1 MPYNSEQKSIKIW
14 QPLAF
19 ATVLIVG
26 MLLGMRLQQ
35 EVPIMA
41 STTAT
46 SVEGASTDK
55 IEEVIRYIDAKYVDE
70 VDREEII
77 QKVIQ
82 NVFKELD
89 PHSNFIPAAQLKQIN
104 EQLDGNFEG
113 IGIEFLVVQDTIV
126 VMNAMKNGPSEKAG
140 ILSGDKIVAIEDS
153 LFVEGKLDE
162 QGIVKRL
169 RGKKGSKVKVGIL
182 RNGEILHFDVIRDD
196 IPINSVDAAYMLT
209 ETTGYIKVNRFSAT
223 TNTEFLSNLENLVD
237 KEAMQNLVIDLRD
250 NPGGY
255 LHEATSILNQFFKD
269 KDKLLVYTEGRK
281 VSRSEHETTGKSFFS
296 IDNIAVLIDEGSAS
310 ASEIL
315 AGAIQDWDRGV
326 IIGRRSFGKGLVQE
340 QYNLKDGSAIRL
352 TVARYFTP
360 SGRSI
365 QKSYNNR
372 TAYEEDIA
380 TRFKTGELYDFS
392 LAHLADTIPYYTNEG
407 RTVYGGGG
415 IIPDVFIPL
424 DSLKMSNYFTQ
435 IQPHIRTYMFQYYL
449 RTKEDLPYETIEEFI
464 NNFHLTEETLEDF
477 ILYAQSYNQEIDGN
491 PSPEIRA
498 LSKLYLKARLAKH
511 LFDDEGLYAVL
522 NAEDR
527 AVNKAIQILD
537 MPNPLSILE
546 SGKKM
551 KN

>member
-1 MPYNSEQKSIKIW
+1 MPYNSEQKTIKIW

-35 EVPIMA
+35 EIPLMVSTAASPIDKA
-41 STTAT
+41 
-46 SVEGASTDK
+46 GPDK

-70 VDREEII
+70 IDREEII
-77 QKVIQ
+77 QKVIK
-82 NVFKELD
+82 NVFNELD
-89 PHSNFIPAAQLKQIN
+89 PHSNYIPAAQLQQIN

-113 IGIEFLVVQDTIV
+113 IGIEFLVVKDTIV
-126 VMNAMKNGPSEKAG
+126 VMTPMKNGPSEKAG

-153 LFVEGKLDE
+153 LIVGGKLDE
-162 QGIVKRL
+162 QGVVKQL
-169 RGKKGSKVKVGIL
+169 RGKKGSKVKVGVL
-182 RNGEILHFDVIRDD
+182 RDGEILHFEVIRDD

-209 ETTGYIKVNRFSAT
+209 ETTGYIKVNRFSST
-223 TNTEFLSNLENLVD
+223 TNTEFLTNLESLVD
-237 KEAMQNLVIDLRD
+237 KEDMQNLVIDLRD

-255 LHEATSILNQFFKD
+255 LQEATSILNQFFKD
-269 KDKLLVYTEGRK
+269 KDKLLVYTEGSK
-281 VSRSEHETTGKSFFS
+281 VSRSEYESTGKSFFT
-296 IDNIAVLIDEGSAS
+296 INNIAVLIDEGSAS

-352 TVARYFTP
+352 TVARYYTP

-365 QKSYNNR
+365 QKNYDNR
-372 TAYEEDIA
+372 AAYEEDIA
-380 TRFKTGELYDFS
+380 ARFKNGELYDSS
-392 LAHLADTIPYYTNEG
+392 LAHLADTVPYYTNEG

-415 IIPDVFIPL
+415 IIPDIFIPL
-424 DSLKMSNYFTQ
+424 DSIKMSNYFTQ

-449 RTKEDLPYETIEEFI
+449 RTKEDLPYETVDEFI
-464 NNFHLTEETLEDF
+464 ENFRLSDDMLAEF
-477 ILYAQSYNQEIDGN
+477 NLYAKTINEEIQIVQ
-491 PSPEIRA
+491 SPEIQM

-522 NAEDR
+522 NAEDD

-546 SGKKM
+546 SKEM

>member
-1 MPYNSEQKSIKIW
+1 VPYNSEQKSIKIW

-19 ATVLIVG
+19 ATVLIIG

-35 EVPIMA
+35 EVPLMVSTAA
-41 STTAT
+41 SPI
-46 SVEGASTDK
+46 EKGSTDK

-70 VDREEII
+70 IDREEII

-89 PHSNFIPAAQLKQIN
+89 PHSNFIPAAHLKQIN

-126 VMNAMKNGPSEKAG
+126 VMAAMKNGPSEKAG

-153 LFVEGKLDE
+153 LIVEGKLDE
-162 QGIVKRL
+162 QGVVKRL
-169 RGKKGSKVKVGIL
+169 RGKKGSKVKVGVL
-182 RNGEILHFDVIRDD
+182 RDGEILHFDVVRDD

-209 ETTGYIKVNRFSAT
+209 ETTGYIKVNRFSST
-223 TNTEFLSNLENLVD
+223 TNTEFLTNLENLVD
-237 KEAMQNLVIDLRD
+237 KEEMQNLVIDLRD

-255 LHEATSILNQFFKD
+255 LQEATSILNQFFRD

-281 VSRSEHETTGKSFFS
+281 VSRSEYESTGKSFFS
-296 IDNIAVLIDEGSAS
+296 INNIAVLINEGSAS

-352 TVARYFTP
+352 TVARYYTP

-365 QKSYNNR
+365 QKNYDNR
-372 TAYEEDIA
+372 VAYEEDIA

-392 LAHLADTIPYYTNEG
+392 LAHLADTLPYYTNEG

-415 IIPDVFIPL
+415 IIPDVFVPL

-449 RTKEDLPYETIEEFI
+449 RTKEDLPYETVEEFI
-464 NNFHLTEETLEDF
+464 ENFNLTDETLADF
-477 ILYAQSYNQEIDGN
+477 IVYAQSKNKDIEGNQSTEIKTL
-491 PSPEIRA
+491 A
-498 LSKLYLKARLAKH
+498 KLYLKARLAKH

-522 NAEDR
+522 NGEDK

-537 MPNPLSILE
+537 MPNPLSVLE
-546 SGKKM
+546 SADL

>member
-19 ATVLIVG
+19 ATVLIIG

-35 EVPIMA
+35 EVPLMVSTAA
-41 STTAT
+41 SPI
-46 SVEGASTDK
+46 EKGSTDK

-70 VDREEII
+70 IDREEII

-89 PHSNFIPAAQLKQIN
+89 PHSNFIPAAHLKQIN

-126 VMNAMKNGPSEKAG
+126 VMAAMKNGPSEKAG

-153 LFVEGKLDE
+153 LIVEGKLDE
-162 QGIVKRL
+162 QGVVKRL
-169 RGKKGSKVKVGIL
+169 RGKKGSKVKVGVL
-182 RNGEILHFDVIRDD
+182 RDGEILHFDVVRDD

-209 ETTGYIKVNRFSAT
+209 ETTGYIKVNRFSST
-223 TNTEFLSNLENLVD
+223 TNTEFLTNLENLVD
-237 KEAMQNLVIDLRD
+237 KEEMQNLVIDLRD

-255 LHEATSILNQFFKD
+255 LQEATSILNQFFRD

-281 VSRSEHETTGKSFFS
+281 VSRSEYESTGKSFFS
-296 IDNIAVLIDEGSAS
+296 INNIAVLINEGSAS

-352 TVARYFTP
+352 TVARYYTP

-365 QKSYNNR
+365 QKNYDNR
-372 TAYEEDIA
+372 VAYEEDIA

-392 LAHLADTIPYYTNEG
+392 LAHLADTLPYYTNEG

-415 IIPDVFIPL
+415 IIPDVFVPL

-449 RTKEDLPYETIEEFI
+449 RTKEDLPYETVEEFI
-464 NNFHLTEETLEDF
+464 ENFNLTDEILADF
-477 ILYAQSYNQEIDGN
+477 IVYAQSKNKDIEGNQSTEIKTL
-491 PSPEIRA
+491 A
-498 LSKLYLKARLAKH
+498 KLYLKARLAKH

-522 NAEDR
+522 NGEDK

-537 MPNPLSILE
+537 MPNPLSVLE
-546 SGKKM
+546 SADL

>member
-1 MPYNSEQKSIKIW
+1 MPYNSEQKTIKIW

-35 EVPIMA
+35 EIPLMVSTAASPIDKA
-41 STTAT
+41 
-46 SVEGASTDK
+46 GPDK

-70 VDREEII
+70 IDREEII
-77 QKVIQ
+77 QKVIK
-82 NVFKELD
+82 NVFNELD
-89 PHSNFIPAAQLKQIN
+89 PHSNYIPAAQLQQIN

-113 IGIEFLVVQDTIV
+113 IGIEFLVVEDTIV
-126 VMNAMKNGPSEKAG
+126 VMTPMKNGPSEKAG

-153 LFVEGKLDE
+153 LIVGGKLDE
-162 QGIVKRL
+162 QGVVKQL

-182 RNGEILHFDVIRDD
+182 RDGEILHFEVIRDD

-209 ETTGYIKVNRFSAT
+209 ETTGYIKVNRFSST
-223 TNTEFLSNLENLVD
+223 TNTEFLTNLESLVD
-237 KEAMQNLVIDLRD
+237 KEDMQNLVIDLRD

-255 LHEATSILNQFFKD
+255 LQEATSILNQFFKD
-269 KDKLLVYTEGRK
+269 KDKLLVYTEGSK
-281 VSRSEHETTGKSFFS
+281 VSRSEYESTGKSFFT
-296 IDNIAVLIDEGSAS
+296 INNIAVLIDEGSAS

-352 TVARYFTP
+352 TVARYYTP

-365 QKSYNNR
+365 QKNYDNR
-372 TAYEEDIA
+372 AAYEEDIA
-380 TRFKTGELYDFS
+380 ARFKNGELYDSS
-392 LAHLADTIPYYTNEG
+392 LAHLADTVPYYTNEG

-415 IIPDVFIPL
+415 IVPDIFVPL
-424 DSLKMSNYFTQ
+424 DSIKMSNYFTQ

-449 RTKEDLPYETIEEFI
+449 RTKEDLPYETVDEFI
-464 NNFHLTEETLEDF
+464 ENFRLSDDMLAEF
-477 ILYAQSYNQEIDGN
+477 NLYAKTINKEIQIAQ
-491 PSPEIRA
+491 SPEIQM

-522 NAEDR
+522 NAEDD

-546 SGKKM
+546 E
-551 KN
+551 

>member
-1 MPYNSEQKSIKIW
+1 MPYNSEQKTIKIW

-35 EVPIMA
+35 EIPLMVSTAASPIDKA
-41 STTAT
+41 
-46 SVEGASTDK
+46 GPDK

-70 VDREEII
+70 IDREEII
-77 QKVIQ
+77 QKVIK
-82 NVFKELD
+82 NVFNELD
-89 PHSNFIPAAQLKQIN
+89 PHSNYIPAAQLQQIN

-113 IGIEFLVVQDTIV
+113 IGIEFLVVEDTIV
-126 VMNAMKNGPSEKAG
+126 VMTPMKNGPSEKAG

-153 LFVEGKLDE
+153 LIVGGKLDE
-162 QGIVKRL
+162 QGVVKQL

-182 RNGEILHFDVIRDD
+182 RDGEILHFEVIRDD

-209 ETTGYIKVNRFSAT
+209 ETTGYIKVNRFSST
-223 TNTEFLSNLENLVD
+223 TNTEFLTNLESLVD
-237 KEAMQNLVIDLRD
+237 KEDMQNLVIDLRD

-255 LHEATSILNQFFKD
+255 LQEATSILNQFFKD
-269 KDKLLVYTEGRK
+269 KDKLLVYTEGSK
-281 VSRSEHETTGKSFFS
+281 VSRSEYESTGKSFFT
-296 IDNIAVLIDEGSAS
+296 INNIAVLIDEGSAS

-352 TVARYFTP
+352 TVARYYTP

-365 QKSYNNR
+365 QKNYDNR
-372 TAYEEDIA
+372 AAYEEDIA
-380 TRFKTGELYDFS
+380 ARFKSGELYDSS
-392 LAHLADTIPYYTNEG
+392 LAHLADTMPYYTNEG

-415 IIPDVFIPL
+415 IVPDIFVPL
-424 DSLKMSNYFTQ
+424 DSIKMSNYFTQ

-449 RTKEDLPYETIEEFI
+449 RTKEDLPYETVDEFI
-464 NNFHLTEETLEDF
+464 ENFRLSDEMLAEF
-477 ILYAQSYNQEIDGN
+477 NLYAKTINKEIQIAQ
-491 PSPEIRA
+491 SPEIQM

-522 NAEDR
+522 NAEDD
-527 AVNKAIQILD
+527 AVKKAIQILD

-546 SGKKM
+546 E
-551 KN
+551 

>member
-1 MPYNSEQKSIKIW
+1 VPYNSEQKSIKIW

-35 EVPIMA
+35 EVPLMV
-41 STTAT
+41 S
-46 SVEGASTDK
+46 SVAAPIDKGSTDK

-70 VDREEII
+70 VDKEEII
-77 QKVIQ
+77 QKVIK

-89 PHSNFIPAAQLKQIN
+89 PHSNYIPAAQLQQIN

-113 IGIEFLVVQDTIV
+113 IGIEFLVIQDTIV
-126 VMNAMKNGPSEKAG
+126 VMTPMKDGPSDKAG

-153 LFVEGKLDE
+153 LIVGGKLDE
-162 QGIVKRL
+162 QGVVKQL
-169 RGKKGSKVKVGIL
+169 RGKKGSKVKVGVL
-182 RNGEILHFDVIRDD
+182 RDGEILHFDVVRDD
-196 IPINSVDAAYMLT
+196 IPINSVDASYMLT
-209 ETTGYIKVNRFSAT
+209 ETTGYIKVNRFSST
-223 TNTEFLSNLENLVD
+223 TNTEVLTNLENLVD
-237 KEAMQNLVIDLRD
+237 QQEMKNLVIDLRG

-255 LHEATSILNQFFKD
+255 LQEATSILNQFFRD
-269 KDKLLVYTEGRK
+269 KDKLLVYTEGSK
-281 VSRSEHETTGKSFFS
+281 VSRSEYESTGKSFFT
-296 IDNIAVLIDEGSAS
+296 INNIAVLIDEGSAS

-352 TVARYFTP
+352 TVARYYTP

-365 QKSYNNR
+365 QKNYDNR

-380 TRFKTGELYDFS
+380 ARYTSGELYGSS
-392 LAHLADTIPYYTNEG
+392 LVNLTDTIPYYTNDG

-415 IIPDVFIPL
+415 IIPDIFIPL
-424 DSLKMSNYFTQ
+424 DSIKMSNYFTQ

-449 RTKEDLPYETIEEFI
+449 RTKEDLPYETVEEFI
-464 NNFHLTEETLEDF
+464 ENFQLTDELFAEF
-477 ILYAQSYNQEIDGN
+477 NLYAKTNNKDIKLNQ
-491 PSPEIRA
+491 SPEIKT

-522 NAEDR
+522 NAEDK
-527 AVNKAIQILD
+527 AVNKAIQVLD
-537 MPNPLSILE
+537 MPNPLSVLE
-546 SGKKM
+546 SADL

>member
-35 EVPIMA
+35 EVPLMV
-41 STTAT
+41 STAPTDK
-46 SVEGASTDK
+46 ASTDK

-70 VDREEII
+70 IDREEII
-77 QKVIQ
+77 QKVIK

-89 PHSNFIPAAQLKQIN
+89 PHSNYIPAAQLQQIN

-113 IGIEFLVVQDTIV
+113 IGIEFLVVKDTIV
-126 VMNAMKNGPSEKAG
+126 VMTPMKNGPSEKAG

-153 LFVEGKLDE
+153 LIVGGKLDE
-162 QGIVKRL
+162 QGVVKQL
-169 RGKKGSKVKVGIL
+169 RGKKGSKVKVGVL
-182 RNGEILHFDVIRDD
+182 RDGEILHFDVVRDE

-209 ETTGYIKVNRFSAT
+209 ETTGYIKVNRFSST

-237 KEAMQNLVIDLRD
+237 QEDMKNLVIDLRD

-255 LHEATSILNQFFKD
+255 LQEATSILNQFFRD

-281 VSRSEHETTGKSFFS
+281 VSRSEYETTGKSFFT
-296 IDNIAVLIDEGSAS
+296 INNIAVLIDEGSAS

-315 AGAIQDWDRGV
+315 AGAIQDWDRGI

-352 TVARYFTP
+352 TVARYYTP

-365 QKSYNNR
+365 QKNYDNR
-372 TAYEEDIA
+372 VAYDEDIA
-380 TRFKTGELYDFS
+380 ARFTSGELYDFS
-392 LAHLADTIPYYTNEG
+392 LVHLTDTIPYYTNEG

-415 IIPDVFIPL
+415 IIPDIFIPL

-449 RTKEDLPYETIEEFI
+449 RTKEDLPYETIAEFVD
-464 NNFHLTEETLEDF
+464 NFNLTDEVLEDF
-477 ILYAQSYNQEIDGN
+477 IVYAQANNKDIQLNQ
-491 PSPEIRA
+491 SPEIKTI
-498 LSKLYLKARLAKH
+498 SKLYLKARLAKH

-527 AVNKAIQILD
+527 SVKKAIQVLD
-537 MPNPLSILE
+537 MPNPLSVMRNEEL
-546 SGKKM
+546 

>member
-1 MPYNSEQKSIKIW
+1 VPYNSEQKSIKIW

-35 EVPIMA
+35 EVPLMV
-41 STTAT
+41 STAPTDK
-46 SVEGASTDK
+46 ASTDK

-70 VDREEII
+70 IDREEII
-77 QKVIQ
+77 QKVIK

-89 PHSNFIPAAQLKQIN
+89 PHSNYIPAAQLQQIN

-113 IGIEFLVVQDTIV
+113 IGIEFLVVKDTIV
-126 VMNAMKNGPSEKAG
+126 VMTPMKNGPSEKAG

-153 LFVEGKLDE
+153 LIVGGKLDE
-162 QGIVKRL
+162 QGVVKQL
-169 RGKKGSKVKVGIL
+169 RGKKGSKVKVGVL
-182 RNGEILHFDVIRDD
+182 RDGEILHFDVVRDE

-209 ETTGYIKVNRFSAT
+209 ETTGYIKVNRFSST

-237 KEAMQNLVIDLRD
+237 QEDMKNLVIDLRD

-255 LHEATSILNQFFKD
+255 LQEATSILNQFFRD

-281 VSRSEHETTGKSFFS
+281 VSRSEYETTGKSFFT
-296 IDNIAVLIDEGSAS
+296 INNIAVLIDEGSAS

-315 AGAIQDWDRGV
+315 AGAIQDWDRGI

-352 TVARYFTP
+352 TVARYYTP

-365 QKSYNNR
+365 QKNYDNR
-372 TAYEEDIA
+372 VAYDEDIA
-380 TRFKTGELYDFS
+380 ARFTSGELYDFS
-392 LAHLADTIPYYTNEG
+392 LVHLTDTIPYYTNEG

-415 IIPDVFIPL
+415 IIPDIFIPL

-449 RTKEDLPYETIEEFI
+449 RTKEDLPYETIAEFVD
-464 NNFHLTEETLEDF
+464 NFNLTDEVLEDF
-477 ILYAQSYNQEIDGN
+477 IVYAQANNKDIQLNQ
-491 PSPEIRA
+491 SPEIKTI
-498 LSKLYLKARLAKH
+498 SKLYLKARLAKH

-527 AVNKAIQILD
+527 SVKKAIQVLD
-537 MPNPLSILE
+537 MPNPLSVMRNEEL
-546 SGKKM
+546 

>member
-1 MPYNSEQKSIKIW
+1 MPYNSEQKTIKIW

-35 EVPIMA
+35 EIPLMVSTAASPIDKA
-41 STTAT
+41 
-46 SVEGASTDK
+46 GPDK

-70 VDREEII
+70 IDREEII
-77 QKVIQ
+77 QKVIK
-82 NVFKELD
+82 NVFNELD
-89 PHSNFIPAAQLKQIN
+89 PHSNYIPAAQLQQIN

-113 IGIEFLVVQDTIV
+113 IGIEFLVVEDTIV
-126 VMNAMKNGPSEKAG
+126 VMTPMKNGPSEKAG

-153 LFVEGKLDE
+153 LIVGGKLDE
-162 QGIVKRL
+162 QGVVKQL

-182 RNGEILHFDVIRDD
+182 RDGEILHFEVIRDD

-209 ETTGYIKVNRFSAT
+209 ETTGYIKVNRFSST
-223 TNTEFLSNLENLVD
+223 TNTEFLTNLESLVD
-237 KEAMQNLVIDLRD
+237 KEDMQNLVIDLRD

-255 LHEATSILNQFFKD
+255 LQEATSILNQFFKD
-269 KDKLLVYTEGRK
+269 KDKLLVYTEGSK
-281 VSRSEHETTGKSFFS
+281 VSRSEYESTGKSFFT
-296 IDNIAVLIDEGSAS
+296 INNIAVLIDEGSAS

-352 TVARYFTP
+352 TVARYYTP

-365 QKSYNNR
+365 QKNYDNR
-372 TAYEEDIA
+372 AAYEEDIA
-380 TRFKTGELYDFS
+380 ARFKNGELYDSS
-392 LAHLADTIPYYTNEG
+392 LAHLADTVPYYTNEG

-415 IIPDVFIPL
+415 IIPDIFVPL
-424 DSLKMSNYFTQ
+424 DSIKMSNYFTQ

-449 RTKEDLPYETIEEFI
+449 RTKEDLPYETVDEFI
-464 NNFHLTEETLEDF
+464 ENFRLSDDMLAEF
-477 ILYAQSYNQEIDGN
+477 NLYAKTINKEIQIAQ
-491 PSPEIRA
+491 SPEIQM

-522 NAEDR
+522 NAEDD

-546 SGKKM
+546 E
-551 KN
+551 

>member
-35 EVPIMA
+35 EVPLMV
-41 STTAT
+41 S
-46 SVEGASTDK
+46 SVAAPIDKGSTDK

-70 VDREEII
+70 VDKEEII
-77 QKVIQ
+77 QKVIK

-89 PHSNFIPAAQLKQIN
+89 PHSNYIPAAQLQQIN

-113 IGIEFLVVQDTIV
+113 IGIEFLVIQDTIV
-126 VMNAMKNGPSEKAG
+126 VMTPMKDGPSDKAG

-153 LFVEGKLDE
+153 LIVGGKLDE
-162 QGIVKRL
+162 QGVVKQL
-169 RGKKGSKVKVGIL
+169 RGKKGSKVKVGVL
-182 RNGEILHFDVIRDD
+182 RDGEILHFDVVRDD
-196 IPINSVDAAYMLT
+196 IPINSVDASYMLT
-209 ETTGYIKVNRFSAT
+209 ETTGYIKVNRFSST
-223 TNTEFLSNLENLVD
+223 TNTEVLTNLENLVD
-237 KEAMQNLVIDLRD
+237 QQEMKNLVIDLRG

-255 LHEATSILNQFFKD
+255 LQEATSILNQFFRD
-269 KDKLLVYTEGRK
+269 KDKLLVYTEGSK
-281 VSRSEHETTGKSFFS
+281 VSRSEYESTGKSFFT
-296 IDNIAVLIDEGSAS
+296 INNIAVLIDEGSAS

-352 TVARYFTP
+352 TVARYYTP

-365 QKSYNNR
+365 QKNYDNR

-380 TRFKTGELYDFS
+380 ARYTSGELYGSS
-392 LAHLADTIPYYTNEG
+392 LVNLTDTIPYYTNDG

-415 IIPDVFIPL
+415 IIPDIFIPL
-424 DSLKMSNYFTQ
+424 DSIKMSNYFTQ

-449 RTKEDLPYETIEEFI
+449 RTKEDLPYETVEEFI
-464 NNFHLTEETLEDF
+464 ENFQLTDELFAEF
-477 ILYAQSYNQEIDGN
+477 NLYAKTNNKDIKLNQ
-491 PSPEIRA
+491 SPEIKT

-522 NAEDR
+522 NAEDK
-527 AVNKAIQILD
+527 AVNKAIQVLD
-537 MPNPLSILE
+537 MPNPLSVLE
-546 SGKKM
+546 SADL

>member
-1 MPYNSEQKSIKIW
+1 MPYNSEQKTIKIW

-35 EVPIMA
+35 EIPLMVSTAASPIDKA
-41 STTAT
+41 
-46 SVEGASTDK
+46 GPDK

-70 VDREEII
+70 IDREEII
-77 QKVIQ
+77 QKVIK
-82 NVFKELD
+82 NVFNELD
-89 PHSNFIPAAQLKQIN
+89 PHSNYIPAAQLQQIN

-113 IGIEFLVVQDTIV
+113 IGIEFLVVEDTIV
-126 VMNAMKNGPSEKAG
+126 VMTPMKNGPSEKAG

-153 LFVEGKLDE
+153 LIVGGKLDE
-162 QGIVKRL
+162 QGVVKQL

-182 RNGEILHFDVIRDD
+182 RDGEILHFEVIRDD

-209 ETTGYIKVNRFSAT
+209 ETTGYIKVNRFSST
-223 TNTEFLSNLENLVD
+223 TNTEFLTNLESLVD
-237 KEAMQNLVIDLRD
+237 KEDMQNLVIDLRD

-255 LHEATSILNQFFKD
+255 LQEATSILNQFFKD
-269 KDKLLVYTEGRK
+269 KDKLLVYTEGSK
-281 VSRSEHETTGKSFFS
+281 VSRSEYESTGKSFFT
-296 IDNIAVLIDEGSAS
+296 INNIAVLIDEGSAS

-352 TVARYFTP
+352 TVARYYTP

-365 QKSYNNR
+365 QKNYDNR
-372 TAYEEDIA
+372 AAYEEDIA
-380 TRFKTGELYDFS
+380 ARFKNGELYDSS
-392 LAHLADTIPYYTNEG
+392 LAHLADTVPYYTNEG

-415 IIPDVFIPL
+415 IVPDIFVPL
-424 DSLKMSNYFTQ
+424 DSIKMSNYFTQ

-449 RTKEDLPYETIEEFI
+449 RTKEDLPYETVDEFI
-464 NNFHLTEETLEDF
+464 ENFRLSDEMLAEF
-477 ILYAQSYNQEIDGN
+477 NLYAKTINKEIQIAQ
-491 PSPEIRA
+491 SPEIQV

-522 NAEDR
+522 NAEDD
-527 AVNKAIQILD
+527 AVKKAIQILD

-546 SGKKM
+546 E
-551 KN
+551 